1 MGRDR
6 QKYEEKIERSPL
18 FSLEQ
23 GTSAYERELYN
34 MEEYLYRYL
43 MAVNET
49 KYGPWGCEIVETSI
63 RCIRSYDPEQGVFL
77 HYFNRAWKN
86 TYRQLLAEQGDEERL
101 HGLKISKEDRR
112 NVRKYLRLLEATG
125 VSPENAGVHRKLA
138 QAMDIPVQKLRDIML
153 MSAVSVLED
162 DRSQETGGVLELLAD
177 GIPIEQQ
184 LLSEEE
190 VQSLLAAVEAV
201 FKGLQERQKPLLSEL
216 LTARICPVLPEACL
230 SDRFS
235 FMDAELVK
243 TYARTGTVP
252 TQESLARKYGRDAA
266 SISRTINQFLKKL
279 RTQLGEVT
287 ISS

>member
-6 QKYEEKIERSPL
+6 QKYEEKIEHSPL
-18 FSLEQ
+18 FSLER

-43 MAVNET
+43 MAVDET

-63 RCIRSYDPEQGVFL
+63 RCIRSYDPERSVFL
-77 HYFNRAWKN
+77 HYFNRAWKK
-86 TYRQLLAEQGDEERL
+86 TYQQLLAEQRGEKQLR
-101 HGLKISKEDRR
+101 GLKISKEDWR
-112 NVRKYLRLLEATG
+112 NVWKYRRLLESTG
-125 VSPENAGVHRKLA
+125 VSPENADVHRRLA
-138 QAMDIPVQKLRDIML
+138 EEMNISVQKLRGIMQ

-162 DRSQETGGVLELLAD
+162 DRSQESGGVLELLAD
-177 GIPIEQQ
+177 GTLIERQ

-190 VQSLLAAVEAV
+190 LQSLLATVEAV

-216 LTARICPVLPEACL
+216 LTARICPVLPDVCL
-230 SDRFS
+230 RDRFS
-235 FMDAELVK
+235 FMDTELVK

-279 RTQLGEVT
+279 RTQLGEDT
-287 ISS
+287 ISH